1 MGAYITLHK
10 YDNKLYEFSPIK
22 NKEKPASG
30 QNKVRADIFSGS
42 LAVCLFASASRL
54 RTASVG
60 QARRGGRKG
69 GLVFALPPAEPR
81 RNFGSD
87 IFKQTPPVGK
97 SEVWLARYAGSPA
110 DFRFKI
116 KFFAFVPQSGTP
128 EAGFSKF

>member
-1 MGAYITLHK
+1 MGSNLTLHK
-10 YDNKLYEFSPIK
+10 YTNRFYEIHQTK
-22 NKEKPASG
+22 NEEKPASG
-30 QNKVRADIFSGS
+30 QSKVRADIFSGS
-42 LAVCLFASASRL
+42 LAVCLFASAS
-54 RTASVG
+54 
-60 QARRGGRKG
+60 RRGGRKG